1 MVEGMTLPGMRGS
14 EWAPERSGS
23 YEQDCATGRE
33 YATVLMTIISEQE
46 NPALFGTVVRAITAG
61 GKFEGIE
68 IGFCS
73 VIGITLMVNVGG
85 AA

>member
-1 MVEGMTLPGMRGS
+1 MVENIILPGMNGGEWMPARS
-14 EWAPERSGS
+14 ES

-33 YATVLMTIISEQE
+33 YARALQEIMCEQG

-61 GKFEGIE
+61 GRFEGVE

-73 VIGITLMVNVGG
+73 VIGIQLLIG
-85 AA
+85 